1 MPSFMLSILKGKFLN
16 NSVLNKALDN
26 VAQVTHVVT
35 YIEYGSELHIEL
47 EYEGLIRIS
56 SILKYEHIIVKHL
69 NLKVRQTS
77 RDNWQWQLKL

>member
-35 YIEYGSELHIEL
+35 YIEYGSELNIEL
-47 EYEGLIRIS
+47 EYTGNYSKTRSTFFGIYLT
-56 SILKYEHIIVKHL
+56 H
-69 NLKVRQTS
+69 
-77 RDNWQWQLKL
+77 KLSK